1 MKVKMFFLIFLMN
14 VTSYLGRGECN
25 CCECFE
31 NCWGDKK
38 KVNNMVPEVNEMNVE
53 NEPEVNEMNVE
64 NEKENSEIKNKGP
77 RDFVNKTWLEEKK
90 KQENF
95 VLRLFDKTEKDKY
108 KSEDIEIELKED
120 KEKTVIKDSDEVKE
134 ALKTDTRKWALF
146 EIKTV
151 DSETYYLYC
160 SDIESEKIDYLGR
173 GIFETRKV
181 FLSISVLAC
190 DTIKVKSM
198 YHMFSF
204 CYNLKTLDLSKFN
217 TSSVT
222 NMGYMFDCCYE
233 LQTLD
238 LSSFDTSNVQKMFG
252 MFRDCFALQTLDLS
266 NFFLKNNIN
275 LSSDV
280 INESLDTFF
289 LDNTHALKFIY
300 FKNKQVANSLLAYCK
315 RFIYLD
321 NKYAVKT
328 RVYEY
333 YYDQEKI
340 FHCVKITKKKLI

>member
-25 CCECFE
+25 CCECLE
-31 NCWGDKK
+31 NCWNGKK
-38 KVNNMVPEVNEMNVE
+38 EANNMVPKVNEMNVD
-53 NEPEVNEMNVE
+53 
-64 NEKENSEIKNKGP
+64 NEKKNSEIKNKSP
-77 RDFVNKTWLEEKK
+77 RDFVKEIWLEKKEKQK
-90 KQENF
+90 NF
-95 VLRLFDKTEKDKY
+95 VLRLFDKTTVENEY
-108 KSEDIEIELKED
+108 KSKDGGITIKLKKD
-120 KEKTVIKDSDEVKE
+120 GDKTVIENSDKVKE
-134 ALKTDTRKWALF
+134 ELKTDIGKWALF
-146 EIKTV
+146 EIKIV
-151 DSETYYLYC
+151 DNETYYLYC
-160 SDIESEKIDYLGR
+160 SDIESEKGDPLEI
-173 GIFETRKV
+173 GIFEGKEV

-340 FHCVKITKKKLI
+340 FHCVKITKKKTDITY

>member
-77 RDFVNKTWLEEKK
+77 RDFVNETWLKEKE

-120 KEKTVIKDSDEVKE
+120 EEKTVIENSDEVKKE
-134 ALKTDTRKWALF
+134 LKTDIGKWALF

-160 SDIESEKIDYLGR
+160 SDIESKKIQYLWK
-173 GIFETRKV
+173 GIFETIKV

-190 DTIKVKSM
+190 DTSEVANM
-198 YHMFSF
+198 NRMFCE
-204 CYNLKTLDLSKFN
+204 CYALETLDLFKFN
-217 TSSVT
+217 TSNVT
-222 NMGYMFDCCYE
+222 DMCYMFENCYK

-238 LSSFDTSNVQKMFG
+238 LSSFNTSNVQRMFG
-252 MFRDCFALQTLDLS
+252 MFRNCHVLQTLNLS

-275 LSSDV
+275 LSSDA
-280 INESLDTFF
+280 INSLDDTF

-300 FKNKQVANSLLAYCK
+300 FKNEQVAKFLSVYC
-315 RFIYLD
+315 RGNIYLD
-321 NKYAVKT
+321 NECALNT
-328 RVYEY
+328 RKYEY
-333 YYDQEKI
+333 FYDEGKN
-340 FHCVKITKKKLI
+340 FYCVKITEKN